1 MHIGLGLHFQI
12 WWWYDCAGSDTY
24 NNTLAVKVYYNYF
37 INYFIMHSAQI
48 GKVFTSR
55 LMLGYLGFLI
65 TTPFLW
71 SYKELMQTLEYLKGT
86 ATARTLF
93 NKI

>member
-1 MHIGLGLHFQI
+1 
-12 WWWYDCAGSDTY
+12 
-24 NNTLAVKVYYNYF
+24 
-37 INYFIMHSAQI
+37 MHSAHI

-71 SYKELMQTLEYLKGT
+71 SYKELMETQEYLKGT